1 MQKKPE
7 ERGKKGGEKERNTA
21 EIKKVEVITNKKD
34 TRPVL
39 RLVWLMGK
47 GV

>member
-7 ERGKKGGEKERNTA
+7 ERGEKGGGEKERNTA

-34 TRPVL
+34 TGWSS
-39 RLVWLMGK
+39 VWLAHG
-47 GV
+47 